1 MPSVGAAA
9 VARERGGG
17 DHGLSTTRRSL
28 CGATPIDPKEPAAGL
43 SANGRYDFAIVHPS
57 LGHDPGEDF
66 AALNLPPKTVRA
78 QALTLLVALLVPLV
92 SSASNDAAKVG
103 SIVDGTIRPLMSQHE
118 IPGMAV
124 SLTVDGRS
132 YVFNYGV
139 SSKES
144 QAPVTDSTIFEIGSI
159 SKMFTTTLAALGH
172 VTGKLSLDEHPG
184 RHLPRLKGRPI
195 DRATLLHL
203 GTYTAGGLPLQFPDP
218 VGDDSA
224 ALAYF
229 QGWKANGPPGTV
241 RQYSNPSIA
250 LLGAVTAVAMK
261 DRFASLIETQLL
273 RKLGM
278 NHTYIQVPPH
288 AMADYAWGYREGRP
302 VRVNPGPMD
311 DETYGIKSTASDL
324 LRFVQANIDSS
335 GLDASLREAIRI
347 THVGRFRVGGMV
359 QGFGWEQFPHPLSR
373 ELLLGGNSKEVIF
386 DPNTVQPVVSQR
398 AASSRLFGKTGSTG
412 GFGAYVAFVPVKR
425 IGLVILANK
434 NFPIPARVEAAYA
447 ILDQL
452 VPSPR

>member
-1 MPSVGAAA
+1 M
-9 VARERGGG
+9 
-17 DHGLSTTRRSL
+17 L
-28 CGATPIDPKEPAAGL
+28 
-43 SANGRYDFAIVHPS
+43 
-57 LGHDPGEDF
+57 
-66 AALNLPPKTVRA
+66 A
-78 QALTLLVALLVPLV
+78 QALTLLLALLVPLA
-92 SSASNDAAKVG
+92 SSASNDDAKVRA
-103 SIVDGTIRPLMSQHE
+103 IVDAAIRPLMSQHD

-144 QAPVTDSTIFEIGSI
+144 QAQVTDSTIFEIGSI
-159 SKMFTTTLAALGH
+159 SKMFTTTLAAIGH
-172 VTGKLSLDEHPG
+172 VTGKLSLDDHPG
-184 RHLPRLKGRPI
+184 RYVPRLKGRPI
-195 DRATLLHL
+195 DRSTLLHL

-218 VGDDSA
+218 IGDDSA

-229 QGWKANGPPGTV
+229 HGWKAEGPPGTV
-241 RQYSNPSIA
+241 RQYSNPSIG
-250 LLGAVTAVAMK
+250 LLGAVAAVAMK
-261 DRFASLIETQLL
+261 DTFARLVETQLL

-278 NHTYIQVPPH
+278 SHTYIQVPLH
-288 AMADYAWGYREGRP
+288 AMPDYAWGYREGKP
-302 VRVNPGPMD
+302 VRVNPGPLD

-324 LRFVQANIDSS
+324 LRFVRANIDPS
-335 GLDASLREAIRI
+335 GLEPSLREAIHI

-373 ELLLGGNSKEVIF
+373 ELLLGGNAEEIIF
-386 DPNTVQPVVSQR
+386 DPNPVQPVVSQR
-398 AASSRLFGKTGSTG
+398 AASSRLFDKTGSTG
-412 GFGAYVAFVPVKR
+412 GFGAYVAFVPAKR

-434 NFPIPARVEAAYA
+434 NFPIPARVEAAYE